1 MEDRFGRKIHYLRI
15 SVTDRCNL
23 RCAYCMPEEGVEWI
37 AHEHL
42 LTYEQIVRLVR
53 LFAQLGIDKVRL
65 TGGEPLVRKGVAD
78 LVRDIQKVKG
88 IKKITLTT
96 NGILL
101 KEQLPA
107 LLEAG
112 ISRINLSLDTL
123 EREQFIRITKRDQLK
138 QVLEGLEAALLAPDL
153 QVKVNCV
160 PQGINDEQLVPLAA
174 LAKDRNLSVRFI
186 ELMPIGLGS
195 SFAYR
200 SEEEVLKRL
209 EKAFGPAS
217 PIPSEEDGGPGH
229 YFSFRGFTGKVGFIS
244 AMSHK
249 FCEDCNRTR
258 LTSTGFLKTCLQYS
272 EGVDLKAL
280 MDEGESDEGLLEA
293 IEKAIFYKP
302 ACHQFSLDEKE
313 NIQGPNMNQIGG

>member
-1 MEDRFGRKIHYLRI
+1 MQDRLGRKIHYLRI

-23 RCAYCMPEEGVEWI
+23 RCTYCMPQEGVEWI
-37 AHEHL
+37 AHERL
-42 LTYEQIVRLVR
+42 LSYEQIVRLVR
-53 LFAQLGIDKVRL
+53 LFARLGVDKVRL

-78 LVRDIQKVKG
+78 LIRNIREVEG

-112 ISRINLSLDTL
+112 ISGLNLSLDTL
-123 EREQFIRITKRDQLK
+123 DREQFIQITRRDELNR
-138 QVLEGLEAALLAPDL
+138 VLEGLEAALLAPEL
-153 QVKVNCV
+153 TVKVNCV
-160 PQGINDEQLVPLAA
+160 PQGINDEQLVLLAA
-174 LAKDRNLSVRFI
+174 LAKDRKFAVRFI
-186 ELMPIGLGS
+186 EMMPIGLGS
-195 SFAYR
+195 GFAYR
-200 SEEEVLKRL
+200 SEKEVLNRL
-209 EKAFGPAS
+209 EKAFGPAK
-217 PIPSEEDGGPGH
+217 PIPSEEGGGPGR

-249 FCEDCNRTR
+249 FCEDCNRIR

-280 MDEGESDEGLLEA
+280 MDNGESDERLLSA
-293 IEKAIFYKP
+293 MEKAIFNKP
-302 ACHQFSLDEKE
+302 ACHQFSLDKEE

>member
-15 SVTDRCNL
+15 SITDRCNL

-78 LVRDIQKVKG
+78 LVRDIQEVKE

-112 ISRINLSLDTL
+112 ISGINLSLDTL
-123 EREQFIRITKRDQLK
+123 DREQFIRITKRDQLK

-153 QVKVNCV
+153 QVKVNW
-160 PQGINDEQLVPLAA
+160 
-174 LAKDRNLSVRFI
+174 
-186 ELMPIGLGS
+186 ELMMS
-195 SFAYR
+195 SWFPWQLWQMT
-200 SEEEVLKRL
+200 E
-209 EKAFGPAS
+209 
-217 PIPSEEDGGPGH
+217 I
-229 YFSFRGFTGKVGFIS
+229 FRF
-244 AMSHK
+244 
-249 FCEDCNRTR
+249 
-258 LTSTGFLKTCLQYS
+258 
-272 EGVDLKAL
+272 
-280 MDEGESDEGLLEA
+280 GLL
-293 IEKAIFYKP
+293 
-302 ACHQFSLDEKE
+302 
-313 NIQGPNMNQIGG
+313 N

>member
-78 LVRDIQKVKG
+78 LVRDIQEVKE

-112 ISRINLSLDTL
+112 ISGINLSLDTL
-123 EREQFIRITKRDQLK
+123 DREQYIRITKRDQLK

-195 SFAYR
+195 SFTYR

-209 EKAFGPAS
+209 EKAFGLAS
-217 PIPSEEDGGPGH
+217 PIPSEEGGGPGH

-249 FCEDCNRTR
+249 FCEDCNRIR

>member
-78 LVRDIQKVKG
+78 LVRDIQEVKE

-112 ISRINLSLDTL
+112 ISGINLSLDTL
-123 EREQFIRITKRDQLK
+123 DREQFIRITKRDQLK

-195 SFAYR
+195 SFTYR

-217 PIPSEEDGGPGH
+217 PIPSEEGGGPGH

-249 FCEDCNRTR
+249 FCEDCNRIR